1 MILIFFVLIYKD
13 EKSTDSGHLS
23 SLDKY
28 SKSID
33 SLLPSNL
40 IKCPGLSI
48 DIIDKISEMNLNV
61 ISTLEANEKR
71 LQNRNRVLADMS
83 RNCMELKYKMTFFF
97 YYYYIHL
104 VYIFENKFLE

>member
-1 MILIFFVLIYKD
+1 MFFCDLYLYTILIYFVLIYKD
-13 EKSTDSGHLS
+13 EQNADSGHLS

-40 IKCPGLSI
+40 IKNSALSI
-48 DIIDKISEMNLNV
+48 DIIDKISEMNLSV

-71 LQNRNRVLADMS
+71 LQNRNRVIADMS
-83 RNCMELKYKMTFFF
+83 RNCMELKYIMTIFFLSL
-97 YYYYIHL
+97 YI
-104 VYIFENKFLE
+104 

>member
-83 RNCMELKYKMTFFF
+83 RNCMELKYIMTYFFS
-97 YYYYIHL
+97 YYYTHL